1 MNLESLT
8 YISVPYP
15 AIKIK
20 SPKIMGQNS
29 RVSSSKMFLCSDQ
42 MKVYGEH
49 VDGEEA
55 TADICILSSLLF
67 CKFTNKNI
75 SSI

>member
-15 AIKIK
+15 AIKL
-20 SPKIMGQNS
+20 KIPTKVTVQSS
-29 RVSSSKMFLCSDQ
+29 RVSSSKMWLHSDH
-42 MKVYGEH
+42 MRDYNEH

-55 TADICILSSLLF
+55 TADIYILSS
-67 CKFTNKNI
+67 
-75 SSI
+75 